1 MAVDA
6 VVVEGVQRRIT
17 TLWPSLNER
26 QRRLL
31 LGVEARELGWGGVS
45 TVAAAM
51 GVSRSTVTNAVAELE
66 LPTQLPEGRSRR
78 AGGGRKSAVENDPGL
93 LAAVDALVDPQTR
106 GDPARA
112 HAGSTTSA
120 GPI

>member
-6 VVVEGVQRRIT
+6 GVVEGMARRIT

-45 TVAAAM
+45 TVATAM
-51 GVSRSTVTNAVAELE
+51 GIAVPHRIGRHVHPQARPDLPSPAATSTGIDYL
-66 LPTQLPEGRSRR
+66 
-78 AGGGRKSAVENDPGL
+78 
-93 LAAVDALVDPQTR
+93 ALVAAQTCV
-106 GDPARA
+106 
-112 HAGSTTSA
+112 
-120 GPI
+120 